1 MEIILGA
8 AAIVF
13 ILALAGV
20 DIWYILLGF
29 LMLVSLAALLTAGFF
44 AVCLAMI
51 LRGEIKR
58 GRFSGFRKEKRFESA
73 VYLIGGAEYANI
85 FPAEFVMR
93 GRIYKPDRE
102 VKLRLTRS
110 GRVFD
115 LNALTTVF
123 MGFPLSVAAA
133 AGFAWL
139 SLMFLGVV

>member
-1 MEIILGA
+1 
-8 AAIVF
+8 
-13 ILALAGV
+13 
-20 DIWYILLGF
+20 
-29 LMLVSLAALLTAGFF
+29 
-44 AVCLAMI
+44 
-51 LRGEIKR
+51 
-58 GRFSGFRKEKRFESA
+58 
-73 VYLIGGAEYANI
+73 
-85 FPAEFVMR
+85 MR